1 MKNKLIKKLALSIT
15 PRVVSF
21 LGNTTRLKQYPGEFH
36 RVHGEKSQP
45 FIAVYWHSRL
55 LFITWYLRVYPLCAM
70 ISRHSDGAL
79 AADTF
84 GKFGIKAVRGSTSS
98 GGAAAFRQLFRMIE
112 QGWNAAITPD
122 GPRGPSRRLQEGVI
136 SLGQISQRPII
147 PISFSARHA
156 VRLKSWDRFMVPL
169 PFSRVSLVYGEPILI
184 PRKMD
189 TVTKEKY
196 RLSVEEALNRVTDLS
211 DELVGQEKM

>member
-1 MKNKLIKKLALSIT
+1 MV
-15 PRVVSF
+15 RF
-21 LGNTTRLKQYPGEFH
+21 LGSTIRLKQYPVEFH
-36 RVHGEKSQP
+36 REHGDKSQP
-45 FIAVYWHSRL
+45 FIAVFWHSRL
-55 LFITWYLRVYPLCAM
+55 LFVGWYFRVYPLCAM
-70 ISRHSDGAL
+70 ISRHSDGEL

-84 GKFGIKAVRGSTSS
+84 GKLGIKAVRGSTSS
-98 GGAAAFRQLFRMIE
+98 GGATAFRQLFQMIE

-122 GPRGPSRRLQEGVI
+122 GPRGPARRLQEGVV

-169 PFSRVSLVYGEPILI
+169 PFSRVAMVFGDPILI

-196 RLSVEEALNRVTDLS
+196 RISVEEALNRVTDLS
-211 DELVGQEKM
+211 DELAN